1 MQERYD
7 KLVERLGEV
16 QDITGPVG
24 VLAWDQRTKMP
35 EAGARARADQLA
47 TLVRLAF
54 ERFTSDEI
62 GTLLDELDDWGQ
74 SLDYDSAEAGL
85 LRITRRDYD
94 KARRV
99 PLDLRAEIARA
110 GALAEPVWREAR

>member
-1 MQERYD
+1 MQERYE

-16 QDITGPVG
+16 QDIAGG
-24 VLAWDQRTKMP
+24 AAVLAWDQRTKMP

-47 TLVRLAF
+47 TLTRLAF

-62 GTLLDELDDWGQ
+62 GSLLEALEDWGA
-74 SLDYDSAEAGL
+74 SLDYDSTEAGL

-99 PLDLRAEIARA
+99 PLDLRAEMARA
-110 GALAEPVWREAR
+110 GALSE